1 LISQV
6 RDQAHALIWGLLS
19 DLLRPVLC
27 ILIVAQVLSTLI
39 TLCLLEFGGK
49 VLATCHGWRSRPA
62 DAKHDIVQLGI
73 PVAAGQGGERGGT
86 GEDLLVDAIPCE
98 AREPEAALALASTP
112 EGPRTSYGRS
122 HSSDFDELTV
132 AEAATIC
139 LGPECASAAT
149 SFEQP
154 MRHAAGVSC
163 DTSSAYLLQSCSV
176 GPHAHNPQGRAAN
189 RDAASAVSIFPCPR
203 RLQPPPPA
211 PACLDA
217 FQAYQDPTQGAP
229 QGVTP
234 NPSVTSHL
242 GPSAQLSTPSDSSA
256 VAVAPISC
264 DRAMLP
270 IMRNVFLLLQQTSAE
285 STPTSPK
292 IGMLTVGP
300 PTSSTTTSTTT
311 VSRLA
316 LALPALGVFNGPNPQ
331 EIASETRQGVGVSAS
346 GAGAGE
352 TAKRLTWGSEQSRGV
367 VQALRAMSSASASKL
382 TSSLHRRSMS
392 SPGLHLVPPPDSE
405 GLNLLLH
412 ASTQSDMLPN
422 CESGGDSGALVT

>member
-1 LISQV
+1 
-6 RDQAHALIWGLLS
+6 
-19 DLLRPVLC
+19 
-27 ILIVAQVLSTLI
+27 
-39 TLCLLEFGGK
+39 
-49 VLATCHGWRSRPA
+49 
-62 DAKHDIVQLGI
+62 
-73 PVAAGQGGERGGT
+73 
-86 GEDLLVDAIPCE
+86 
-98 AREPEAALALASTP
+98 
-112 EGPRTSYGRS
+112 
-122 HSSDFDELTV
+122 
-132 AEAATIC
+132 
-139 LGPECASAAT
+139 
-149 SFEQP
+149 

-163 DTSSAYLLQSCSV
+163 DTSSACSLQSCSV
-176 GPHAHNPQGRAAN
+176 GLHAHNPQGRAAN
-189 RDAASAVSIFPCPR
+189 RDAAPAVSIFPCPR

-229 QGVTP
+229 QGLTS

-242 GPSAQLSTPSDSSA
+242 GPSAQLSTPCNSSA

-270 IMRNVFLLLQQTSAE
+270 TMRNVFLLRQQTSAE

-311 VSRLA
+311 VGRLA

-331 EIASETRQGVGVSAS
+331 EIVSETRQGAGVSAS

-352 TAKRLTWGSEQSRGV
+352 TAKRLSWGSEQSRGV

-392 SPGLHLVPPPDSE
+392 SPGLHLSLPPDSE

-412 ASTQSDMLPN
+412 ASTQSDMLPT
-422 CESGGDSGALVT
+422 CESGCDSGALATYLLHLYGRAGELGLLYVNLCAHLLTCTTMRRRVAARLV